1 MMTAAGGADGG
12 ADGDGEEACEL
23 PLSGTGMLPPS
34 AAGRLSGGGRGTGG
48 DGRGL
53 GFMGGSGEIGGLGG
67 SDGGLGGSDG
77 GGGEG
82 ASYAL
87 NTIEALGAVSMVTL
101 RAVLSEPRVALEI
114 QLIVL
119 FAAVVDEVMT
129 SACTLMLPAVIV
141 RETLSFVTPLPT
153 NRARFVLNASCA
165 PASKDATVWSSWK
178 AT

>member
-1 MMTAAGGADGG
+1 
-12 ADGDGEEACEL
+12 
-23 PLSGTGMLPPS
+23 
-34 AAGRLSGGGRGTGG
+34 
-48 DGRGL
+48 
-53 GFMGGSGEIGGLGG
+53 MGGSGEI
-67 SDGGLGGSDG
+67 GGLGGSDG

-87 NTIEALGAVSMVTL
+87 NTIEALGAVSMVTS

-114 QLIVL
+114 QLIAL

-141 RETLSFVTPLPT
+141 RETSSFVTPLPT